1 MAGLAELFIV
11 LIALII
17 LWVVVSV
24 PVWIAAR
31 IVTSGRQ
38 KKASFGEAMGA
49 TLGGA
54 IVYAVV
60 ALVSY
65 VFLHLI
71 IGGYAIILA
80 VLLAVVA
87 WLGVYKSIFSV
98 GWLGALAI
106 AILAGIVVVVL
117 NVILGLLLG
126 VNLPSFFHP
135 F

>member
-1 MAGLAELFIV
+1 MAGIAELFIV
-11 LIALII
+11 LVALII

-38 KKASFGEAMGA
+38 EKASFGEAMGA
-49 TLGGA
+49 TLAGA
-54 IVYAVV
+54 IVYALV

-65 VFLHLI
+65 VFLHAL
-71 IGGYAIILA
+71 IGGYAVILA
-80 VLLAVVA
+80 AILAIVA
-87 WLGVYKSIFSV
+87 WLGVYKSIFKV

-106 AILAGIVVVVL
+106 AILAAIVLIIL
-117 NVILGLLLG
+117 NVILGVLLG

>member
-1 MAGLAELFIV
+1 MAGLAEIFIV

-31 IVTSGRQ
+31 IVTSRRQ
-38 KKASFGEAMGA
+38 NKASFGEAMGA
-49 TLGGA
+49 TLAGA
-54 IVYAVV
+54 IVYALV
-60 ALVSY
+60 AIVSY
-65 VFLHLI
+65 FFLRVFV
-71 IGGYAIILA
+71 GGYAVILA
-80 VLLAVVA
+80 VILAIVA
-87 WLGVYKSIFSV
+87 WLAVYKSIFNV

-106 AILAGIVVVVL
+106 AILAAIVLVVL